1 MRPEALAAAVEKII
15 VDTTDD
21 YAKAAIEIQEA
32 LYNKLLR
39 TLKGLELDNDGYILQ
54 SNANRK
60 ILSQAEEIVNEQ
72 LPGVKFTKS
81 VSDTLGAI
89 PKVDALNNQY
99 FSSVSDA
106 FKENRN
112 FIKSLQQQTVSSIE
126 SNLLQDGL
134 KAQVKNPIIDILN
147 RNVNS
152 GGQFK
157 GFLDELRTFI
167 TGDNKVE
174 GRVLSYSRG
183 YLKDALMQYSRTYQQ
198 AMTSD
203 LKLEFYLYSGGL
215 IDTSRPFCIE
225 RAGKYFHH
233 KEIEQMASLEWAGKH
248 RGTTESSIFLFA
260 GGYSC
265 GHEWIPV
272 SIIIV
277 PEEVIQRA
285 KDAGYIKN

>member
-1 MRPEALAAAVEKII
+1 MRPEVLAAAIEKII

-32 LYNKLLR
+32 LYRKLLQS
-39 TLKGLELDNDGYILQ
+39 LKGLELDQGGYILQ
-54 SNANRK
+54 SSANRK
-60 ILSQAEEIVNEQ
+60 ILSQAEDIVSEQ
-72 LPGVKFTKS
+72 LPGAKFTRS
-81 VSDTLGAI
+81 ISDTLGAI
-89 PKVDALNNQY
+89 PKVDALNNEY

-112 FIKSLQQQTVSSIE
+112 FIRSLQQQAVSSIE

-134 KAQVKNPIIDILN
+134 KVQVKTPITDILN
-147 RNVNS
+147 RNINS

-157 GFLDELRTFI
+157 GFLDELRNFI
-167 TGDNKVE
+167 IGDEKVE

-198 AMTSD
+198 AMTAD

-215 IDTSRPFCIE
+215 IDTSRPFCKE

-233 KEIEQMASLEWAGKH
+233 KEIESWASLEWAGKY
-248 RGTTESSIFLFA
+248 RGTTESSIFVYVA
-260 GGYSC
+260 GYGC
-265 GHEWIPV
+265 NHELIPV
-272 SIIIV
+272 SLIV
-277 PEEVIQRA
+277 VPQDVIDRNVESGNYLA
-285 KDAGYIKN
+285 